1 MGYYIIGELL
11 RDARERQKYSQEEV
25 CYGICTPSTLSR
37 IENGQQAPGKKIL
50 EGLMQRLGLK
60 DWIFDVGI
68 NPKEAEKYELEQEL
82 IRCFGRKEYERTQK
96 LADDL
101 EKMMN
106 EGVSKESN
114 LLMEKQYLSFVR
126 IMMRKDQGEKLEYVL
141 EKLLETICMT
151 IPDFDGMHIQTRLL
165 TYQEISILNSI
176 GCVHHAMGNLWE
188 ALRILFD
195 LKEYIEK
202 GNMNGQMISEK
213 YPMILQNLSAW
224 MEQEGYY
231 SDALELC
238 QKGIDFCIEYG
249 KMHTFPMLL
258 CNKACALA
266 ELGQIE
272 MSKKIFLQSIVL
284 FETVGQQESAEQ
296 VKEYAR
302 NYMI

>member
-1 MGYYIIGELL
+1 
-11 RDARERQKYSQEEV
+11 
-25 CYGICTPSTLSR
+25 
-37 IENGQQAPGKKIL
+37 
-50 EGLMQRLGLK
+50 
-60 DWIFDVGI
+60 
-68 NPKEAEKYELEQEL
+68 
-82 IRCFGRKEYERTQK
+82 
-96 LADDL
+96 
-101 EKMMN
+101 
-106 EGVSKESN
+106 
-114 LLMEKQYLSFVR
+114 
-126 IMMRKDQGEKLEYVL
+126 
-141 EKLLETICMT
+141 
-151 IPDFDGMHIQTRLL
+151 
-165 TYQEISILNSI
+165 
-176 GCVHHAMGNLWE
+176 
-188 ALRILFD
+188 
-195 LKEYIEK
+195 
-202 GNMNGQMISEK
+202 MNGQMISEK
-213 YPMILQNLSAW
+213 YTMILQNHSAW